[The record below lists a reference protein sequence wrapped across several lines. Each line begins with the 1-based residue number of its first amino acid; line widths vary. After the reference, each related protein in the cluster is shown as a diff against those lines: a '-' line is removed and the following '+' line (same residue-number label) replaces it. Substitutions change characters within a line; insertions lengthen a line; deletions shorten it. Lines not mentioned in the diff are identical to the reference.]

1 MKKIISKIS
10 IVLMVAVAVAVWFAW
25 SFVDINSH
33 NNPAD
38 TDYKDYS
45 NGNAIIM
52 VSELFN

>member
-10 IVLMVAVAVAVWFAW
+10 IVLMVAVAGWFAW
-25 SFVDINSH
+25 SFIDINSH

-38 TDYKDYS
+38 SDYEDYS

-52 VSELFN
+52 VSELLN